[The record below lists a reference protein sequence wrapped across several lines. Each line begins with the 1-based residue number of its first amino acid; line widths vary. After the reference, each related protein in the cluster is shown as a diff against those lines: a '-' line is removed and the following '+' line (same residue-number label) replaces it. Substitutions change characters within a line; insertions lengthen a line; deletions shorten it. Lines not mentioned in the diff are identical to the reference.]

1 MDLNDFLAILTYI
14 LLLLFI
20 ISFTASFIHK
30 SLKLDI
36 SFLLVTVGLLLSVVS
51 GCATGDRFS
60 PNTVSSVKTYRSYS
74 TTYDAVGMNKIYYV
88 GNTKIDPSDDNNKI
102 VTLTYHG
109 PKPKYRAKL
118 VTKTFSKEE
127 KQQISPSQWNIY
139 KGLGVSVNRVD
150 RLLYVVK

>member
-51 GCATGDRFS
+51 GCATGNRFS
-60 PNTVSSVKTYRSYS
+60 PNVVSSVKTYRSYS
-74 TTYDAVGMNKIYYV
+74 TTYDSVGTNKIYYV
-88 GNTKIDPSDDNNKI
+88 GNTKIDSNDNNNK
-102 VTLTYHG
+102 VVPLTWHG
-109 PKPKYRAKL
+109 PKPKYEAKL
-118 VTKTFSKEE
+118 VIKAFSKKD
-127 KQQISPSQWNIY
+127 KQQIRRSQWNIY
-139 KGLGVSVNRVD
+139 KGLGVSADRVD
-150 RLLYVVK
+150 RVLYIVR